1 MFQDSYAS
9 MDPRMRVA
17 TILREPLAIQGIGS
31 RRDQQQ
37 KIAEILDKVG
47 LPRGAIERYPHEFS
61 GGQRQRLGLARAL
74 ILNPKLLVAD
84 EPVSALDVSIQ
95 AQILN
100 LMRDLQ
106 RDLGLTYLFISHDL
120 SVVRYLSE
128 TIGVMY
134 LGKMVELGPVGRGVL
149 LPGAPVHQ
157 GPHRHRPG
165 GRPDQGPDQGGAGR
179 GRRTAVGHRPA
190 VRLPVPHPVPAGPG
204 DLRPA
209 GAAAA
214 PVQHRRPPRGLP
226 LPAPRPSR

>member
-1 MFQDSYAS
+1 M
-9 MDPRMRVA
+9 
-17 TILREPLAIQGIGS
+17 
-31 RRDQQQ
+31 
-37 KIAEILDKVG
+37 G
-47 LPRGAIERYPHEFS
+47 LPRAAIERYPHEFS

-134 LGKMVELGPVGRGVL
+134 LGKMVEVGPSEEVYYF
-149 LPGAPVHQ
+149 PVHPYTK
-157 GPHRHRPG
+157 GLIDTVPVADPIKAR
-165 GRPDQGPDQGGAGR
+165 DQGGAGR
-179 GRRTAVGHRPA
+179 GRRTAVRHRPA

-204 DLRPA
+204 ALRPA
-209 GAAAA
+209 GAPAP

-226 LPAPRPSR
+226 LPAPRPGRRRRDRPLRS

>member
-1 MFQDSYAS
+1 MSHWPS
-9 MDPRMRVA
+9 S
-17 TILREPLAIQGIGS
+17 TCGS

-47 LPRGAIERYPHEFS
+47 LPRAAIERYPHEFS

-134 LGKMVELGPVGRGVL
+134 LGKMVEVGPSEEVYYFPAHPYTKGLIDTV
-149 LPGAPVHQ
+149 PVAD
-157 GPHRHRPG
+157 PIKARTE
-165 GRPDQGPDQGGAGR
+165 GGAGR
-179 GRRTAVGHRPA
+179 GRRAAVRHRPA
-190 VRLPVPHPVPAGPG
+190 VRLPVPHPVPARPG
-204 DLRPA
+204 ALRPG
-209 GAAAA
+209 GAPAA
-214 PVQHRRPPRGLP
+214 PVQHRRPLRRLP
-226 LPAPRPSR
+226 LPAPRPGRRRRDRSS